1 MASLLVPLLGGALLL
16 GLAASGSSGGSGGT
30 DGPGPQ
36 PQPGTGGKPNQLPQT
51 LNPQPSPPADATIS
65 FPSPTGL
72 APLGQTLAL
81 FRGAMDTDRMPADL
95 RALVAD
101 QAVLASSL
109 APLSA
114 AAKGALDKLA
124 GWLAAQG
131 YKVTGQVL
139 TGRAVEL
146 GVPQAQL
153 TVAGPNISVEAG
165 ATIATRAAL
174 LSAILQGDVS
184 YLDQLAGLAQSAKFP
199 QLALTAKS
207 WADTLRPYNTPQSAQ
222 PQPGSG
228 GVGPLAGLLGSILQV
243 VNPGGQGGPPA
254 GQGGPPAGQGGPP
267 AGQGGPPGMIVSAN
281 PPGGW
286 PEGVPWPG
294 QWPVGM
300 PFPPAVK
307 PPPQIGPGG
316 GGPPGGQ
323 GAPPGGQG
331 APPGGQGGPP
341 AAGAWLTSQPA
352 DWPAGVPWPGIYPS
366 GVPYP
371 KPAGGGSP
379 PGGGKPAPQLPPGA
393 TLGPEGLRYAI
404 QNGDVQVRV
413 IAAKFGKANP
423 DAWVPSALA
432 ANPEIS
438 SEGWKKLWV
447 GKVIRLPLSWLDP
460 TAQPPEKGQPIQLTP
475 GGGQGKPPPAGGG
488 NKPPPGGS
496 QPVDFVWVTGP
507 NGQAIAVPSQY
518 VPGGGTPPFTGFS
531 PAEMSEAVSKG
542 KKPKLPPG
550 ASAQQGPNGLALLY
564 RLQKGD
570 TSGEA
575 IAKKFGKTANLSKW
589 AQAMIQANSQIKDW
603 SKARV
608 GQTVR
613 LPLSFS
619 NPAAVAP

>member
-1 MASLLVPLLGGALLL
+1 MASLLVPLLGGAVLL
-16 GLAASGSSGGSGGT
+16 GLAASGSSGGST
-30 DGPGPQ
+30 DKPGPQ
-36 PQPGTGGKPNQLPQT
+36 PQPGTGGQPNQLPQV
-51 LNPQPSPPADATIS
+51 LNPQPSPPSDATIA
-65 FPSPTGL
+65 FPSPQGL

-109 APLSA
+109 APLSM

-131 YKVTGQVL
+131 YKATGQVL

-146 GVPQAQL
+146 GLPQAQL
-153 TVAGPNISVEAG
+153 TTAGPNITVEAG
-165 ATIATRAAL
+165 ATVATRAAL
-174 LSAILQGDVS
+174 LSALLQGDVA

-199 QLALTAKS
+199 QLAITAKA
-207 WADTLRPYNTPQSAQ
+207 WADALRPYNTPQSAQ
-222 PQPGSG
+222 PQAGG
-228 GVGPLAGLLGSILQV
+228 GVGPMAGLLAGILQV
-243 VNPGGQGGPPA
+243 VNPGGAPPA

-267 AGQGGPPGMIVSAN
+267 AAGP
-281 PPGGW
+281 
-286 PEGVPWPG
+286 
-294 QWPVGM
+294 
-300 PFPPAVK
+300 
-307 PPPQIGPGG
+307 
-316 GGPPGGQ
+316 
-323 GAPPGGQG
+323 
-331 APPGGQGGPP
+331 
-341 AAGAWLTSQPA
+341 WLTSQPA
-352 DWPAGVPWPGIYPS
+352 DWPAGVAWPGFYPS

-379 PGGGKPAPQLPPGA
+379 PGGGKPPSQLPPGA

-413 IAAKFGKANP
+413 IAAKFGKTNP

-475 GGGQGKPPPAGGG
+475 GGGQAKPPAGGQA
-488 NKPPPGGS
+488 KPPAGGS

-507 NGQAIAVPSQY
+507 NGQAIAVPSNY
-518 VPGGGTPPFTGFS
+518 VPGAGAPPFTGFS
-531 PAEMSEAVSKG
+531 PAEMSEAVSAG
-542 KKPKLPPG
+542 KKPVLPPG
-550 ASAQQGPNGLALLY
+550 AFAQQGPNGLALLY
-564 RLQKGD
+564 KLQKGD

-575 IAKKFGKTANLSKW
+575 IAQKFGKKTNLGKW
-589 AQAMIQANSQIKDW
+589 AQAMISANSQIKDW
-603 SKARV
+603 SKAKV

-613 LPLSFS
+613 LPISFS
-619 NPAAVAP
+619 NPAAAAP